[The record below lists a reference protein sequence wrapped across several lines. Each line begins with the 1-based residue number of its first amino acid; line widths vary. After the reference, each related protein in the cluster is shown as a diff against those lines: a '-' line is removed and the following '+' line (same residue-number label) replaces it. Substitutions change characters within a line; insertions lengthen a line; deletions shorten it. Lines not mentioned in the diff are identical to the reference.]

1 MALSAT
7 IVLRGFLGT
16 TPKNFDAKG
25 VTGTSFR
32 LACTHGYYDRQAQE
46 WKEMPT
52 TWVTVRAYRSLASNI
67 LHSLTKGDPIVVAG
81 DVVTNEWEKD
91 GVKHSDIV
99 VQASA
104 VGHDLNQG
112 TTDFHRSS
120 SPSRQTAPDAAT
132 EQPSENQAAASGTAE
147 PAATAQSATDRPVT
161 DQSTSEVDPAYAG
174 FAEEPVMA

>member
-120 SPSRQTAPDAAT
+120 SSRQSGQDAAA
-132 EQPSENQAAASGTAE
+132 EQPSENQTATSETTE
-147 PAATAQSATDRPVT
+147 PAATAPNQPAT